1 MQNSLR
7 AELDAGLQ
15 ALHNNQGQS
24 GLPPAPLAAMGAT
37 QASSVGAPDADP
49 NVAALIDAQQQSAK
63 KAEASVVQAA
73 SAGQN
78 Q

>member
-1 MQNSLR
+1 
-7 AELDAGLQ
+7 
-15 ALHNNQGQS
+15 
-24 GLPPAPLAAMGAT
+24 MGAT